1 MATRSGAGGRAKASS
16 DGRAR
21 SATPSRTV
29 LDDEAL
35 ALGTRIRE
43 RRQAKGMSLVSL
55 AETTDLSHPFLSQV
69 ERGHARPSVTSLRRI
84 AAALD
89 VDAGWLFGAA
99 RSNGLP
105 VELVRVEDTVPWRF
119 VEGQPEGA
127 VRMFRS
133 GGSPIV
139 LNHVVDLPDHFG
151 EAAAMIGDSAW
162 FVVEG
167 TMDIEAEGKVHHL
180 SPQDALFLA
189 AGTPH
194 RIRSTSARQT
204 HFVVVL
210 VTDEG
215 TD

>member
-21 SATPSRTV
+21 STTPSRTV

-35 ALGTRIRE
+35 ELGTRIRE
-43 RRQAKGMSLVSL
+43 RRQAKGLSLVKL

-89 VDAGWLFGAA
+89 VDAGWLFGVLA
-99 RSNGLP
+99 RPTALP
-105 VELVRVEDTVPWRF
+105 VEVVRVEDTVPWRF

-139 LNHVVDLPDHFG
+139 LNDVVDLPDHFG
-151 EAAAMIGDSAW
+151 EPAAMIGDSVW
-162 FVVEG
+162 FVVAG

-180 SPQDALFLA
+180 SPARRLVPRGGHVPPHPVDERRA
-189 AGTPH
+189 TP
-194 RIRSTSARQT
+194 TSSSCS
-204 HFVVVL
+204 
-210 VTDEG
+210 
-215 TD
+215 

>member
-1 MATRSGAGGRAKASS
+1 MATRSGAGGPAKASS
-16 DGRAR
+16 AGRAR

-35 ALGTRIRE
+35 ELGTRIRE
-43 RRQAKGMSLVSL
+43 RRQAKGLSLVKL

-89 VDAGWLFGAA
+89 VDAGWLFGVP
-99 RSNGLP
+99 RTDGLP
-105 VELVRVEDTVPWRF
+105 VEVVRVEDTVPWRF

-139 LNHVVDLPDHFG
+139 LNDVVDLPDHFG
-151 EAAAMIGDSAW
+151 EPAAMIGDSVW
-162 FVVEG
+162 FVVAG

-180 SPQDALFLA
+180 SPEDALFLA
-189 AGTPH
+189 AGTSH
-194 RIRSTSARQT
+194 RIRSTSARHT

-210 VTDEG
+210 LTDEG
-215 TD
+215 SD

>member
-1 MATRSGAGGRAKASS
+1 MATRSGASGRAKAS

-21 SATPSRTV
+21 STTPSRTV

-35 ALGTRIRE
+35 ELGTRIRE
-43 RRQAKGMSLVSL
+43 RRQAKGLSLVKL

-89 VDAGWLFGAA
+89 VDAGWLFGVP
-99 RSNGLP
+99 RTNDLP
-105 VELVRVEDTVPWRF
+105 VEVVRVEDTVPWRF

-139 LNHVVDLPDHFG
+139 LNDVVDLPDHFG
-151 EAAAMIGDSAW
+151 EPAAMIGDSAW
-162 FVVEG
+162 FVVAG

-180 SPQDALFLA
+180 SPEDALFLA
-189 AGTPH
+189 AGTSH
-194 RIRSTSARQT
+194 RIRSTSARHT

-210 VTDEG
+210 LTDEG
-215 TD
+215 SD